1 MCHTCFRPPH
11 ERLPAPPQR
20 PLPLPVAGP
29 GGGRAAGE
37 RERAPRCDARNR
49 DRNPT
54 ACLSTGP
61 ARPLPTPP
69 DRVRLLV
76 RLRRAG
82 LRLASTGRCCPLRLA
97 VRLPRH
103 TPAQPRSVVG
113 CAGRFSSVR
122 GIRAWP
128 RTPRA
133 FSAGRAF
140 AAGQRFHLSG
150 AFGGGP
156 SAALLPRSTLACSP
170 FASSR
175 RPVCVPCDRRFGA
188 SMCML
193 ARPTSVPPRR

>member
-1 MCHTCFRPPH
+1 MDFTFLASSQLSVRDP
-11 ERLPAPPQR
+11 ETDSND
-20 PLPLPVAGP
+20 VAGP
-29 GGGRAAGE
+29 SADQPTDATVAALKARIAE
-37 RERAPRCDARNR
+37 LEYEVESLRIDTQIKDRQMSACPAP
-49 DRNPT
+49 
-54 ACLSTGP
+54 
-61 ARPLPTPP
+61 
-69 DRVRLLV
+69 
-76 RLRRAG
+76 RRAG

-113 CAGRFSSVR
+113 RAGRFSSVR

-128 RTPRA
+128 RMPCA

-150 AFGGGP
+150 AFGDGP

-175 RPVCVPCDRRFGA
+175 LRPV
-188 SMCML
+188 
-193 ARPTSVPPRR
+193 